1 MAAWTSTEMMPLNV
15 VLNENA
21 MLKAASVI
29 VASPSRARN
38 A

>member
-1 MAAWTSTEMMPLNV
+1 MMPLNV
-15 VLNENA
+15 VLNANA
-21 MLKAASVI
+21 MLKAAIVM

>member
-1 MAAWTSTEMMPLNV
+1 MMPLKV

-21 MLKAASVI
+21 MLNAASVM

>member
-1 MAAWTSTEMMPLNV
+1 MMPLHV
-15 VLNENA
+15 VLNANA
-21 MLKAASVI
+21 MLKAASVM